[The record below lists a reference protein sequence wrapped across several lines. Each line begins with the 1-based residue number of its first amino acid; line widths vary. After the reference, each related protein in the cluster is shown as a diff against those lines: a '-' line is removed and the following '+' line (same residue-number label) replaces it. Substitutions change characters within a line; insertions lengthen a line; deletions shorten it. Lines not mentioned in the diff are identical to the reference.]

1 MSENVVK
8 VWDPLVRV
16 FHWSLVVFFV
26 IAYFTGEEENDLHIY
41 SGYAVLGLV
50 LFRVIWGLVGSRHA
64 RFSDFVYS
72 PASVIAYL
80 KSLLSKNPKHFLG
93 HNPAGGYMVILLLV
107 MLLIT
112 SLTGLKVYG
121 LEGHGPLA
129 GSADIVLISAAVAD
143 DDEDDSGGHEEGSED
158 AEEWWEKI
166 HEVASNLTVLL
177 ILLHVVGVIVSGKLH
192 KENLVKAMITGKK
205 HLQN

>member
-64 RFSDFVYS
+64 RFSSGLSGGLWVVGM
-72 PASVIAYL
+72 PGSVIL
-80 KSLLSKNPKHFLG
+80 F
-93 HNPAGGYMVILLLV
+93 IL
-107 MLLIT
+107 
-112 SLTGLKVYG
+112 
-121 LEGHGPLA
+121 PPR
-129 GSADIVLISAAVAD
+129 
-143 DDEDDSGGHEEGSED
+143 
-158 AEEWWEKI
+158 
-166 HEVASNLTVLL
+166 
-177 ILLHVVGVIVSGKLH
+177 
-192 KENLVKAMITGKK
+192 
-205 HLQN
+205 